1 MPQRSDRRHAGV
13 LISAECCLLTLV
25 SWLGSSAA
33 VCLSRPYANI
43 PCSVLQV
50 GMTFTIEPIL
60 VEQGTGYRTWKDDWT
75 VVAKDGG
82 LSAQWEHTVLI
93 TPTGYEILT
102 LP

>member
-1 MPQRSDRRHAGV
+1 MLNPARG
-13 LISAECCLLTLV
+13 CLLDCRQLARISGYCMLEPLT
-25 SWLGSSAA
+25 GSQ
-33 VCLSRPYANI
+33 
-43 PCSVLQV
+43 PCSGPQV

-60 VEQGTGYRTWKDDWT
+60 VEQGTGYRMWKDEWT